1 MLVSVDIETLK
12 ILKYSPRPHTHTGR
26 MNGDGRKEWST
37 IVEASEVS
45 SAEKT
50 GFFRLRAVRK
60 FTGILEKRGP
70 SSE

>member
-45 SAEKT
+45 SA
-50 GFFRLRAVRK
+50 
-60 FTGILEKRGP
+60 
-70 SSE
+70 